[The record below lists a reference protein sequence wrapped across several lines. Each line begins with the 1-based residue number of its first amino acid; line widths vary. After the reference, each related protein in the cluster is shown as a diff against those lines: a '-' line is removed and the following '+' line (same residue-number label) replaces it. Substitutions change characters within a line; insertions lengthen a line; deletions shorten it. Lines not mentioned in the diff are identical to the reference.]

1 MEQNA
6 TALPNFGS
14 GRAALSLVVVAQA
27 AAVVVTLARHHSP
40 DMAALR
46 DFGFVTAL
54 AQVVAVAVIIGLRIT
69 APAVQ
74 RMSPGKGGVTAFI
87 TILVMATLASA
98 GSVFALHYLGKI
110 DALVS
115 PWSAS
120 LVVRTVLIAAAA
132 GGLTLRYMVAHHRA
146 RVESLSKQAA
156 KLQALQS
163 RIRPHFLFNS
173 MNSIAGLLKA
183 NPEKAEKALHDLAD
197 VFRVLLADARKLV
210 PITAERDLARQYLDI
225 EKLRLGE
232 RLKVKWIAS
241 NVPRA
246 AMIPSLTLQPLL
258 ENAIYHGIEPLLAG
272 GLVKVEIWGEGENIN
287 IMITNPLPEVRGNA
301 HHKGNKIAMDNIRE
315 RLHQYFGDRAV
326 LQTFEQFGNY
336 HVKIRMPIVRG

>member
-14 GRAALSLVVVAQA
+14 GRAALRFVVIAQA
-27 AAVVVTLARHHSP
+27 AAIVVTLARHHTA
-40 DMAALR
+40 DLAALQ
-46 DFGFVTAL
+46 DLANITAL
-54 AQVVAVAVIIGLRIT
+54 AQCVAVAVIIGLRIA
-69 APAVQ
+69 APAIQ
-74 RMSPGKGGVTAFI
+74 HMSVSRGSITAFI
-87 TILVMATLASA
+87 IILVMASLAST
-98 GSVFALHYLGKI
+98 GSVVAMHYLGMT
-110 DALVS
+110 DTLVP
-115 PWSAS
+115 PWGVS
-120 LVVRTVLIAAAA
+120 LIVRTVLIAAAA
-132 GGLTLRYMVAHHRA
+132 GGLALRYMIAQHKA

-183 NPEKAEKALHDLAD
+183 DPEKAERALHDLAD

-258 ENAIYHGIEPLLAG
+258 ENAIYHGIEPQLSG
-272 GLVKVEIWGEGENIN
+272 GLVKVEIWGEGEKLN
-287 IMITNPLPEVRGNA
+287 IMITNPLPEVRTNA
-301 HHKGNKIAMDNIRE
+301 HHKGNKIAMDNIRQ
-315 RLHQYFGDRAV
+315 RLEQYFGDQAA

-336 HVKIRMPIVRG
+336 HVKIRIPIVRG

>member
-14 GRAALSLVVVAQA
+14 GRAALSFVVVAQA
-27 AAVVVTLARHHSP
+27 AAVVVTLARHDAM
-40 DMAALR
+40 DMATLR
-46 DFGFVTAL
+46 DFVSITAL
-54 AQVVAVAVIIGLRIT
+54 AQSVAVAVMIGLRIT
-69 APAVQ
+69 GHAIQ
-74 RMSPGKGGVTAFI
+74 RMSASRGGLTAFLI
-87 TILVMATLASA
+87 ILVMATLASVA
-98 GSVFALHYLGKI
+98 CVVVMHRLGMSHF
-110 DALVS
+110 LVS
-115 PWSAS
+115 ASSIS
-120 LVVRTVLIAAAA
+120 LVARTVLIAAAA
-132 GGLTLRYMVAHHRA
+132 GGLTLRYMVAHHKA
-146 RVESLSKQAA
+146 RVESISKQAA
-156 KLQALQS
+156 NLQALQS

-183 NPEKAEKALHDLAD
+183 DPEKAEKALHDLAD

-225 EKLRLGE
+225 EKLRLGD

-241 NVPRA
+241 NVPKA

-272 GLVKVEIWGEGENIN
+272 GLVKVEIWGEGENLN

-301 HHKGNKIAMDNIRE
+301 HHKGNRIAMDNIRQ
-315 RLHQYFGDRAV
+315 RLQQYFGDQAV

-336 HVKIRMPIVRG
+336 HVKVRMPIVKG